1 MNPKPLI
8 VVGDFNIH
16 VDDPDDASAKAFIN
30 LLPSSGLQQH
40 VTGATQK
47 KGHTLDLVITR
58 EANPPVI
65 GNLSVIDGISDHS
78 AILDKVHL
86 HRPQLGPK

>member
-1 MNPKPLI
+1 MIDIAFMNPKP
-8 VVGDFNIH
+8 
-16 VDDPDDASAKAFIN
+16 SAKAFIN
-30 LLPSSGLQQH
+30 HGEIKHTFSLAVAQEH

-78 AILDKVHL
+78 AVLGKVHL
-86 HRPQLGPK
+86 HRPPNSDQSGKIT